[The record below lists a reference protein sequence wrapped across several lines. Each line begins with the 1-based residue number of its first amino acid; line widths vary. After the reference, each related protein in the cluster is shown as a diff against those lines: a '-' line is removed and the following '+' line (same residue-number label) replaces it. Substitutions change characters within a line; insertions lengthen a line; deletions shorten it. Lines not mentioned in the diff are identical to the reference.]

1 MPPSNSNKPRVLL
14 LGAIEHAH
22 SSWASIGE
30 IADIVR
36 PRSTERE
43 EFLNEAASGSF
54 SDCIVA
60 YRTFE
65 SVSITGKIDDEVLS
79 ALSPSLRYIC
89 HNGAGYDQ
97 VDIQACTARGILV
110 SNTPTAVDEATADM
124 GIFLLLGA
132 LRNLAVGMAN
142 LRAGEWRGNSPP
154 AQGHDPE
161 GKILGILGMGGIGR
175 NMARKASLAFG
186 MKILYHNRKRLDE
199 SVEAEIGAEFVDFDT
214 LLRESDV
221 LSLNLP
227 LNENTRHII
236 SGNEFAKMKK
246 GVTIINT
253 ARGGVM
259 DEAALVDALH
269 TGRVNSAG
277 LDVYENEPAIHPD
290 LLENPRVML
299 VPHMGTWT
307 IETSMK
313 MEEWA
318 ISNVRS
324 ALETGTLR
332 TIVPEQRNIE
342 GQAVRR

>member
-1 MPPSNSNKPRVLL
+1 MPPSSSNKPKVLL
-14 LGAIEHAH
+14 LGTIEHAH

-30 IADIVR
+30 IAEIVR

-154 AQGHDPE
+154 ALGHDPE

-186 MKILYHNRKRLDE
+186 MRILYHNRKRLDE
-199 SVEAEIGAEFVDFDT
+199 TIEAEIGAEFVDFDT

-227 LNENTRHII
+227 LNGNTRHII

-269 TGRVNSAG
+269 TGQVNSAG
-277 LDVYENEPAIHPD
+277 LDVYENEPAIHPG

-324 ALETGTLR
+324 ALEAGTLR
-332 TIVPEQRNIE
+332 TIVPEQRTIE
-342 GQAVRR
+342 GQALRR

>member
-22 SSWASIGE
+22 SSWASIGD

-97 VDIQACTARGILV
+97 VDIQACTARGVLV

-124 GIFLLLGA
+124 GIFLLVGA

-154 AQGHDPE
+154 APGHDPE

-269 TGRVNSAG
+269 TGQVNSAG
-277 LDVYENEPAIHPD
+277 LDVYENEPAIHPG

-332 TIVPEQRNIE
+332 TIVPEQRTIE